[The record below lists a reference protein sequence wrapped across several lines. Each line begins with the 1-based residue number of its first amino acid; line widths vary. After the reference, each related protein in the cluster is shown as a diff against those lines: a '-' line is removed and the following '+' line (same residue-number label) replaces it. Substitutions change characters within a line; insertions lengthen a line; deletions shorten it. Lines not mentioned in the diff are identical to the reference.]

1 MKIVLL
7 IIIAITCCS
16 CSTHYTGPSPAD
28 RMKYNADIYDM

>member
-7 IIIAITCCS
+7 IIVAITCCS
-16 CSTHYTGPSPAD
+16 CSTHYIGDSSVD